1 MQSFTKNTKIVA
13 VKYNLPTF
21 DALAFLFKYQK
32 INLYRKWWSQSVLT
46 LKPTIIA
53 LFSSTENSPE
63 RLL

>member
-1 MQSFTKNTKIVA
+1 MQNFTKNTKIIT

-21 DALAFLFKYQK
+21 DALAFHFKYQK
-32 INLYRKWWSQSVLT
+32 INLYKKWWSHSVIT

-53 LFSSTENSPE
+53 LFSSTESSPE